1 MARSLTI
8 QLRDEAGETLEAIGR
23 RQSRSPEEVARDI
36 LERALTVAEL
46 RQLREQSRPS
56 AEAAGFRSEDD
67 ILDAI
72 S

>member
-1 MARSLTI
+1 MRRSLTI
-8 QLRDEAGETLEAIGR
+8 RLPDESSETLEEIGR
-23 RQSRSPEEVARDI
+23 RQGRAPEEVAQDI
-36 LERALTVAEL
+36 LQRALDVARL
-46 RQLREQSRPS
+46 RQLRDQLRPQ